1 MTLRDT
7 LLEVARRA
15 PAARAEQ
22 FRENPFRAWMKH
34 EAHKALTAA
43 VDSPSL
49 IGQGSAG
56 KGRWADICWLALMNP
71 LSTTSATRGLYVVYL
86 FASDMSTVFLC
97 QGQGVTAV
105 KKEFG
110 ARGYREELE
119 RRSAVIAARVPE
131 HAVKFSRKSERLA
144 LQASSPLGQDY
155 ELAPAYFRRYE
166 LNNLPGN
173 EDLVADLQ
181 AIAALY
187 ELLLFR
193 GGTDTLIDDD
203 DTSLIPDNGQQS
215 PDDVILER
223 RRLRYHQQV
232 ERANLRKVKQA
243 LGYTCQ
249 VCGFNFESNYGEL
262 GRHFIEAHHLT
273 PLHQYTE
280 SGTVALNATKDF
292 AVLCANCHRMVH
304 RKRSRTLS
312 VADLQA
318 ALSGD
323 RRAIQ
328 LTG

>member
-22 FRENPFRAWMKH
+22 FRENPFRAWMEH

-43 VDSPSL
+43 VGAPGL

-71 LSTTSATRGLYVVYL
+71 ISTTSAVRGLYVVYL
-86 FASDMSTVFLC
+86 FASDMSAVFLC
-97 QGQGVTAV
+97 QGQGVTAIRQ
-105 KKEFG
+105 EFG
-110 ARGYREELE
+110 RGYREELE

-203 DTSLIPDNGQQS
+203 DTSTISETGQHS
-215 PDDVILER
+215 SDDVILER
-223 RRLRYHQQV
+223 RRLRYHQKV

-249 VCGFNFESNYGEL
+249 ACGFAFDRVYGEL

-273 PLHQYTE
+273 PLHKYTE
-280 SGTVALNATKDF
+280 SGAVSLNASRDF

-304 RKRSRTLS
+304 RNRSRTLS

-318 ALSGD
+318 ALSGE
-323 RRAIQ
+323 RSAIQ
-328 LTG
+328 STE